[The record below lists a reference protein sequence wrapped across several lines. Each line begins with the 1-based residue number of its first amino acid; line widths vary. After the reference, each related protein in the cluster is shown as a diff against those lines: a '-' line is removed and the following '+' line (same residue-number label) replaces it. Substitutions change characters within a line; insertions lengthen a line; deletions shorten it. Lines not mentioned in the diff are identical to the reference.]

1 MMITSLQEEHL
12 MFKRPPVVIFFLN
25 YQFIWAKFTGENITG
40 MYALE
45 GSLPGVLAEARGMVQ
60 SVLNSLI
67 VATSTT
73 LLCLALGLMASYSFA
88 RVPMRASSKLLFYVF
103 FSRLLPPISVL
114 IPVYVVFRTIGLL
127 DSLLAII
134 LVHSSFAMP
143 FFIWILFV
151 HFKSVSQSV
160 EDAAKID
167 GCSHFRVLQKIMMP
181 IARPGII
188 AASVFAFMTSYNEFL
203 FATVLSQTAFSR
215 TASATISALAFSVG
229 RYSITLIMAAAVFAL
244 MPPILIVIIFRK
256 VILEGLISTFR
267 R

>member
-1 MMITSLQEEHL
+1 
-12 MFKRPPVVIFFLN
+12 
-25 YQFIWAKFTGENITG
+25 
-40 MYALE
+40 
-45 GSLPGVLAEARGMVQ
+45 
-60 SVLNSLI
+60 
-67 VATSTT
+67 
-73 LLCLALGLMASYSFA
+73 MASYSFA